1 MAEVLVVAAD
11 AAAADRYR
19 AELCTHGVDVA
30 TAIGLPAAARLAER
44 RHFAVIAIELDAAHP
59 PNADVLRMFAARHPE
74 AAIVMVAGRGV
85 ADAVAAVM
93 HAPATA
99 ETDASVHPRVRSA
112 LGLIAERFR
121 EPRCSARG
129 IARTIGV
136 SEEYL
141 CRLMKAHTGRTIGSM
156 VHEARLREAARL
168 LVGTAWSV
176 KEIAGTVGYSS
187 AGHLD
192 RHFRRAYSANPVA
205 FRRARASG

>member
-11 AAAADRYR
+11 AAAADRFR
-19 AELCTHGVDVA
+19 AELCTFGVDVA
-30 TAIGLPAAARLAER
+30 TAIGLTAATALAER
-44 RHFAVIAIELDAAHP
+44 RHFDVIAIET
-59 PNADVLRMFAARHPE
+59 NAQRQSSADLLRNLTVRHPE
-74 AAIVMVAGRGV
+74 SAVVMVTGHGI

-93 HAPATA
+93 QGPPPG
-99 ETDASVHPRVRSA
+99 DAASLLHPRVHTA
-112 LGLIAERFR
+112 LGVIAERFR
-121 EPRCSARG
+121 EPTCRARA
-129 IARTIGV
+129 IARSVGV

-141 CRLMKAHTGRTIGSM
+141 CRLMKAHTGRTIGTL

-192 RHFRRAYSANPVA
+192 RHFRRVYRANPVA
-205 FRRARASG
+205 FRRAHASR